1 MQPCCHRFTSAA
13 TCCRCAGVRP
23 DGSQCERVIG
33 SGSTYCYSHDPTRK
47 EQRKRAAAKAGSTPW
62 NSEVREAK
70 KVLKDLAQGVL
81 DGRFNRG
88 DASVAAQVLGVLARF
103 LEVERKLNE
112 QHNVLERIA
121 ELEELANR
129 QSTPSHYKAR

>member
-1 MQPCCHRFTSAA
+1 MP
-13 TCCRCAGVRP
+13 RCAGVRP

-33 SGSTYCYSHDPTRK
+33 SGSTYCYSHDPARK
-47 EQRKRAAAKAGSTPW
+47 EQRKKAAAKAGSTPW

-70 KVLKDLAQGVL
+70 CTLKKLAQDVL
-81 DGRFNRG
+81 AGDVDRS
-88 DASVAAQVLGVLARF
+88 DASVVAQVLGVLARF

-121 ELEELANR
+121 ELEAIADQRR
-129 QSTPSHYKAR
+129 QSPHIKAR